1 MESPSGMVPT
11 WVIVVVAVGAM
22 MFGLIIS
29 LVLVWATKSSAKA
42 PPAPPP
48 APPPPPKPTAEP
60 LRLLALLQR
69 EGRLVDFLMED
80 IQSFSDQQVGQAVRE
95 IHRQCRKVLD
105 EHLVLEPV
113 LAQAEG
119 EQATVP
125 AGFDPSAIRLVGNV
139 AGQPPFTG
147 TLAHRGWRVKQI
159 KLAPPPAGLDEHVIM
174 PAEVE
179 LG

>member
-1 MESPSGMVPT
+1 METTFVLL
-11 WVIVVVAVGAM
+11 VVTVAVAGILLGLVIGA
-22 MFGLIIS
+22 
-29 LVLVWATKSSAKA
+29 VVWASKSAAKA
-42 PPAPPP
+42 APPP
-48 APPPPPKPTAEP
+48 PVPPAPPPKPTAEP

-95 IHRQCRKVLD
+95 IHRQCRKILD

-113 LAQAEG
+113 LTQREG

-139 AGQPPFTG
+139 TGQPPFTG
-147 TLAHRGWRVKQI
+147 TLAHRGWRVRQI
-159 KLAPPPAGLDEHVIM
+159 KLAPPPAGQDEHVIM

-179 LG
+179 LA

>member
-1 MESPSGMVPT
+1 MEIPT
-11 WVIVVVAVGAM
+11 WLIFTIVGLVGIGLGVIIGLAVLA
-22 MFGLIIS
+22 S
-29 LVLVWATKSSAKA
+29 RASAKPTPA
-42 PPAPPP
+42 PPAP
-48 APPPPPKPTAEP
+48 PPPPPKPTAEP

-80 IQSFSDQQVGQAVRE
+80 IEGFSDQQVGQAVRE

-113 LAQAEG
+113 LSQGEG
-119 EQATVP
+119 EPATVP

-139 AGQPPFTG
+139 TGQPPFTG
-147 TLAHRGWRVKQI
+147 TLAHRGWRVKQL
-159 KLAPPPAGLDEHVIM
+159 KLKPPPAGQDEYVIM

-179 LG
+179 LA